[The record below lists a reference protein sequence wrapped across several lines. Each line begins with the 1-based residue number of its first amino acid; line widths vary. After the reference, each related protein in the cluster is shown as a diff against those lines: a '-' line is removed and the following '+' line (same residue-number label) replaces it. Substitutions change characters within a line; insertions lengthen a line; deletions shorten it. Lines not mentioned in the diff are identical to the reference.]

1 MEKLKKAC
9 AVVVLAVAV
18 VMSGATAA
26 SAGEPSR
33 EEELAKQLMEVSGV
47 GEMLQQFMTQMAQS
61 LRSSQGEASEEF
73 WDEFL
78 AQADLEGLEEAVAG
92 IYLTHFTAEEME
104 ASLEF
109 YRSPAGQSILQK
121 MPVVMQEAM
130 AIGQQWGMELGQKIS
145 DELEARRE
153 GKEE

>member
-26 SAGEPSR
+26 SAEELSR

-47 GEMLQQFMTQMAQS
+47 GEVMQQIMTQMVEP
-61 LRSSQGEASEEF
+61 LRSSGQASQEF
-73 WDEFL
+73 WDELL
-78 AQADLEGLEEAVAG
+78 AQENLEALEEAVAG
-92 IYLTHFTAEEME
+92 IYVKHFTAEEME
-104 ASLEF
+104 ATLEF

-121 MPVVMQEAM
+121 MPVVIQESM

-145 DELEARRE
+145 EELEARRE
-153 GKEE
+153 AQDE